1 MPSAVQAQI
10 NEKSDTVTASL
21 LDIRGINISTD
32 LFGYAYSI
40 LDNYSSGEVAITVKL
55 GDK

>member
-1 MPSAVQAQI
+1 MKISNYILLSSLILLMPSAVQAQI

-40 LDNYSSGEVAITVKL
+40 LDN
-55 GDK
+55 